1 MFTGSNELETGHLD
15 ITQLIKYYEKRRTY
29 IFRVRSG
36 EGGGGGRYLFKI
48 CFKNLFKTDIFEY
61 IRIYKNKFDE
71 SPSPNFLEFK
81 IIEKLIF
88 KEFNSTLTSVV
99 G

>member
-1 MFTGSNELETGHLD
+1 MNLKLGTLTLHNSSN
-15 ITQLIKYYEKRRTY
+15 ITKNGEH
-29 IFRVRSG
+29 IFFGYVAGR
-36 EGGGGGRYLFKI
+36 GGGRYLFKI

-88 KEFNSTLTSVV
+88 KEFNSTLTIVV